1 MHAPHP
7 YRHLVVAIVTAVLL
21 GLASSALAAPA
32 SEGSRE
38 PSSDEPANEAQVQAL
53 ARASNAVLGVSA
65 RATDDALSTD
75 TLGRDRVGSGVV
87 IEDGLVLTI
96 GYLILEAEDIDLHPD
111 GGSPVPARV
120 LAYDVATGFGLL
132 QPLVPLKLEPVP
144 LGNAQ
149 GVAESEPLM
158 VASGANG
165 HGKAGILSVARLA
178 SRRAFS
184 GYWEYHIEG
193 ALFTVPARPDHS
205 GAGLFNT
212 RGELVGIGS
221 LLVMDV
227 LGKNEER
234 HPGNM
239 FVPVDLLKP
248 ILSELRER
256 GSSRASARAW
266 LGLNCQEADGTVR
279 VIRVNKESPAE
290 EAGLEP
296 GDLILKIDGVAVQSL
311 EHLYKTLWSN
321 DTPERDVSIEI
332 ARGAN
337 FRTVN
342 VRAVDRMKALRK
354 AKGI

>member
-7 YRHLVVAIVTAVLL
+7 SRHLVISVVTAVLL
-21 GLASSALAAPA
+21 GLASGALAAPA
-32 SEGSRE
+32 PR
-38 PSSDEPANEAQVQAL
+38 PDTPAGDAQAQAL

-65 RATDDALSTD
+65 RATDGALSSD
-75 TLGRDRVGSGVV
+75 TLGRERRGSGVV
-87 IEDGLVLTI
+87 IDDGLVLTI

-111 GGSPVPARV
+111 NGGSVPARMV
-120 LAYDVATGFGLL
+120 AYDVATGFGLL
-132 QPLVPLKLEPVP
+132 QALLPLRLAPVP
-144 LGNAQ
+144 LGNALE
-149 GVAESEPLM
+149 VADSEPLM
-158 VASGANG
+158 FASGADG
-165 HGKAGILSVARLA
+165 QGTAGSLSVARLA
-178 SRRAFS
+178 SRRPFS

-205 GAGLFNT
+205 GAGLFNA

-221 LLVMDV
+221 LLVTDV
-227 LGKNEER
+227 LGKSEAR

-256 GSSRASARAW
+256 GSSRASMRAW
-266 LGLNCQEADGTVR
+266 LGLNCQESEGAVR
-279 VIRVNKESPAE
+279 VIRVSKESPAE

-311 EHLYKTLWSN
+311 EQLYKTLWSN
-321 DTPERDVSIEI
+321 ETPERDVAIEI
-332 ARGAN
+332 SRGAD
-337 FRTVN
+337 FRTLN
-342 VRAVDRMKALRK
+342 VRAVDRMKTLRK

>member
-1 MHAPHP
+1 MQAPHP
-7 YRHLVVAIVTAVLL
+7 SRHLVISVVAAVLL
-21 GLASSALAAPA
+21 GLASGTLAAPA
-32 SEGSRE
+32 ARPDAPTG
-38 PSSDEPANEAQVQAL
+38 DAQVQAL
-53 ARASNAVLGVSA
+53 ARASNAVIGVSA
-65 RATDDALSTD
+65 RATDGALSSD
-75 TLGRDRVGSGVV
+75 TLGRERKGSGVV
-87 IEDGLVLTI
+87 IDDRLVLTI

-111 GGSPVPARV
+111 DGGSVPARMV
-120 LAYDVATGFGLL
+120 AYDVATGFGLL
-132 QPLVPLKLEPVP
+132 QALLPLRLAPVP
-144 LGNAQ
+144 LGNALD
-149 GVAESEPLM
+149 VAENEPLM
-158 VASGANG
+158 FASGADG
-165 HGKAGILSVARLA
+165 QGTAGSLSVARLA

-205 GAGLFNT
+205 GAGLFNS

-221 LLVMDV
+221 LLVTDV
-227 LGKNEER
+227 LGKNEAR
-234 HPGNM
+234 YPGNM

-256 GSSRASARAW
+256 GSSRASMRAW
-266 LGLNCQEADGTVR
+266 LGLNCQEAEGAVR
-279 VIRVNKESPAE
+279 VIRVSKESPAE

-321 DTPERDVSIEI
+321 ETPERDVTIEI
-332 ARGAN
+332 SRGTD

-342 VRAVDRMKALRK
+342 VRAVDRMKTLRK